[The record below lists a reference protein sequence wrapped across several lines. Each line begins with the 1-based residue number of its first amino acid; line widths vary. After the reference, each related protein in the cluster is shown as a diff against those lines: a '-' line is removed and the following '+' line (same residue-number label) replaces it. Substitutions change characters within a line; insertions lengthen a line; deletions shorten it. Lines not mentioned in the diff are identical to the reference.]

1 MSETTSAELLR
12 PRPQAKRK
20 SSRSW
25 LHNPWVLRVASVA
38 GLLLVWQIFGDKY
51 STSFP
56 TDIIRSF
63 PHSFT
68 TDVLPALGDTL
79 KGFGAGYAVCV
90 VLGIPIGLLMARSRL
105 VELAIE
111 PYVSALYATPRLA
124 LIPVLILWLGIDFK
138 MRFAVVV
145 VSGLFPIILNTYYG
159 AREVDRNLLDAG
171 TAFAAKELQKLRTI
185 VIPASL
191 PYIFAGLRL
200 GMARAFIGIIVAE
213 IETSVARDRQ
223 PDQPRRPDAPV
234 LGHVGGDHH
243 ARLAEPALLDRAQAD
258 RALGD
263 DAVGEAER
271 STDLAVSGVTGPA
284 PSTQL
289 RPPPPQR
296 APFLYR
302 KSGMWTVRIVT
313 LALILGF
320 WQWWAEGRQRAIAA
334 TPHEFANAVYRQLV
348 TDHTFY
354 GPLWSSLEAFI
365 LGVMISLLLGI
376 PIGIAMGRW
385 RSAEHTID
393 PYVSFLYA
401 LPHVAFVPIMIVW
414 LGFQL
419 EFRLAYV
426 VLSAIFPVIIN
437 TMTGVKNVDEQL
449 LDAGRSFCA
458 DEKLLV
464 RTVVLPAA
472 SPYIVAGA
480 RQAMSAAWVGVV
492 VAEVLSTQT
501 GLGGLIN
508 HYSDYFLTA
517 DMYVPIL
524 GIMVIAVTIQAVAGY
539 FQNRLTPWTNAA
551 QRERAGG

>member
-1 MSETTSAELLR
+1 M
-12 PRPQAKRK
+12 
-20 SSRSW
+20 
-25 LHNPWVLRVASVA
+25 
-38 GLLLVWQIFGDKY
+38 
-51 STSFP
+51 
-56 TDIIRSF
+56 
-63 PHSFT
+63 
-68 TDVLPALGDTL
+68 
-79 KGFGAGYAVCV
+79 
-90 VLGIPIGLLMARSRL
+90 
-105 VELAIE
+105 
-111 PYVSALYATPRLA
+111 
-124 LIPVLILWLGIDFK
+124 
-138 MRFAVVV
+138 
-145 VSGLFPIILNTYYG
+145 
-159 AREVDRNLLDAG
+159 
-171 TAFAAKELQKLRTI
+171 
-185 VIPASL
+185 
-191 PYIFAGLRL
+191 
-200 GMARAFIGIIVAE
+200 
-213 IETSVARDRQ
+213 
-223 PDQPRRPDAPV
+223 
-234 LGHVGGDHH
+234 
-243 ARLAEPALLDRAQAD
+243 
-258 RALGD
+258 
-263 DAVGEAER
+263 
-271 STDLAVSGVTGPA
+271 AVSGVTGPA

-289 RPPPPQR
+289 GPPPPRR

-313 LALILGF
+313 LAMILGF

-524 GIMVIAVTIQAVAGY
+524 GIMVIAVTIQAIAGY
-539 FQNRLTPWTNAA
+539 FQYRLTPWTNAA